1 MVFNFFRT
9 TLQCLT
15 ITISQSASQA
25 PEVAKNS
32 VLCSVLSLAWQH
44 DCCLP
49 LERSHK
55 TSISWDNSDCVKFLL
70 PFIYRVKLR
79 QSFTW
84 LLVSKE
90 YSTCLYRTEKIW
102 VPKLVVLLGSA
113 VTELHGFGPEPEK
126 GEAPI
131 FKRDEFQIELLIV
144 NENTI

>member
-9 TLQCLT
+9 TLRCLT
-15 ITISQSASQA
+15 ITVIQSASQA

-44 DCCLP
+44 DCSLP
-49 LERSHK
+49 LEMSHK
-55 TSISWDNSDCVKFLL
+55 TSISWEFCVNFLL
-70 PFIYRVKLR
+70 PFISRVKLLR

-84 LLVSKE
+84 LLVFKE
-90 YSTCLYRTEKIW
+90 FSTCLYRTQKIW

-131 FKRDEFQIELLIV
+131 FKRNEFQIELLIA
-144 NENTI
+144 NENTM